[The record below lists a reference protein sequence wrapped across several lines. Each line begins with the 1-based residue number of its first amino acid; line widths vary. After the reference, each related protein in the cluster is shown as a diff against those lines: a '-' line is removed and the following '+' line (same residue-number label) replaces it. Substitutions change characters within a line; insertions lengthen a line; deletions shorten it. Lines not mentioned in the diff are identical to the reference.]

1 MEKDVL
7 VTKAHATGA
16 VAIVV
21 VGMVGNKVVRAN
33 TATTDTVVRASMAV
47 EAIVSVATVGA
58 ADTAAIVSVAT
69 EDAAAIVSVVTVA
82 MVDALAIASMAM
94 AGRVSRRR
102 IVRTRETTGK
112 AGASITHSK

>member
-33 TATTDTVVRASMAV
+33 MVTADTVVRASMAV
-47 EAIVSVATVGA
+47 EAIVSVAMVGA
-58 ADTAAIVSVAT
+58 ADT
-69 EDAAAIVSVVTVA
+69 AAIVSVVTVA

-94 AGRVSRRR
+94 VGRVSRRR

-112 AGASITHSK
+112 VGASITHSK

>member
-1 MEKDVL
+1 M
-7 VTKAHATGA
+7 
-16 VAIVV
+16 
-21 VGMVGNKVVRAN
+21 
-33 TATTDTVVRASMAV
+33 
-47 EAIVSVATVGA
+47 VGA